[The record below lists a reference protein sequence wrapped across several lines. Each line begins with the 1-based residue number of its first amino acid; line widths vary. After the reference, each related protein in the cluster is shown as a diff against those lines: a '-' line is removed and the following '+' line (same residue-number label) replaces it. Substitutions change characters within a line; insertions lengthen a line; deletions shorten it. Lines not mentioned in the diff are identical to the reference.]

1 GSKGQPLMAVKIM
14 LLEASVLH
22 LKFCNLLQKS
32 FSLKEIEKQGRT
44 TIMDTIQEI
53 EERHNT
59 VINIQRSL
67 NKIHQVFLD
76 MAALV
81 QQLHLAWKRHKNTRN
96 RKCTFIAIII

>member
-1 GSKGQPLMAVKIM
+1 MAVKIM

-59 VINIQRSL
+59 VINIERSL

-76 MAALV
+76 MAVLV
-81 QQLHLAWKRHKNTRN
+81 QQLQLARIPGTGN
-96 RKCTFIAIII
+96 APSLPS